1 MLGKLAGFALR
12 RHRLVL
18 VTALVAVIVAGA
30 AAAGLM
36 GRLTNGGW
44 QVPGS
49 ESDKAA
55 TILQTQYENSEPNLV
70 LLVDDERGVD
80 HAEVARAGARL
91 TDRFAAES
99 GVGDVTSY
107 WAAGRQAALKSED
120 GHKALIVGRVEGDF
134 DARQK
139 RVKELADEYS
149 GEVGGLHV
157 TLGGEEQMW
166 NENLT
171 QAADDAALAEALVFP
186 IVLALLVI
194 VFGSLV
200 TALLPLSVA
209 IVCITLSMGLFW
221 LLTFAMDLS
230 NFVLNTA
237 TFVGLGLAIDYSLL
251 IVSRFREEHGRGV
264 DRETALRNTL
274 NTAGRTVVFSAVC
287 VVVTLSALFA
297 VPFPFFASMA
307 LGGIGTTVFAALA
320 AITLVP
326 ALIGMFGKRVDTLH
340 LPFMKGRVREI
351 SAESEFWR
359 RQSYR
364 VMKRPALVSVL
375 VLGFLVLL
383 GLPALDM
390 KLRLQ
395 DEQVLPPSAG
405 SARVAKIVN
414 EEFSTK
420 QAQALKVVVE
430 GDAPAADRTEALG
443 TYAAKLST
451 LPHAERVDCPAGSY
465 QDGRRVS
472 PPTAVSTQFTGE
484 TSSYLLVIPE
494 KDALAAPSE
503 QLVRD
508 VRALPAPYGKVLVGG
523 PSATSVDTFD
533 KLTDA
538 LPLAIG
544 LLAASMFVLL
554 FLLTGSVLLPIK
566 AIALTLLSLTA
577 TFGVLVYIFQDGHLK
592 WLVGDFTAT
601 GATIWTVPVILF
613 AMAFGLS
620 MDYQVFI
627 MSRIKEEHD
636 KGKDNATAV
645 ADALARTGR
654 VVTYAA
660 VMISLVCAVWVTSKI
675 GYMKAFG
682 VGIPLAILMDA
693 LIVRGALLPAFM
705 KLLGD
710 ANWWAPGPLRRL
722 HDRFGLR
729 EESGTPPAARD
740 GAAAPKD
747 PEVSVRT

>member
-80 HAEVARAGARL
+80 HAEVAEAGARL

-326 ALIGMFGKRVDTLH
+326 AMIGMFGKRVDTLH

-443 TYAAKLST
+443 AYAAKLST
-451 LPHAERVDCPAGSY
+451 LPHAERVDGPAGSY
-465 QDGRRVS
+465 QDGRRVG
-472 PPTAVSTQFTGE
+472 PPTAASTQFTGE

-636 KGKDNATAV
+636 RGKDNATAV

-710 ANWWAPGPLRRL
+710 ANWWAPGPMRRL

-729 EESGTPPAARD
+729 EESGTPPAPRD